1 MCVSLSLLHRPVL
14 RSSVFSHRSIA
25 VVPTLDSTMF
35 KGDIDKSDVKQ
46 YEKLLTKRKVRA
58 VLKVLLTAWLK
69 HSQMRK
75 RNRQSK

>member
-46 YEKLLTKRKVRA
+46 YEKLFYQSSFLQVRPKYNPIC
-58 VLKVLLTAWLK
+58 V
-69 HSQMRK
+69 
-75 RNRQSK
+75 

>member
-1 MCVSLSLLHRPVL
+1 
-14 RSSVFSHRSIA
+14 
-25 VVPTLDSTMF
+25 MF

-58 VLKVLLTAWLK
+58 VLRVLLTAWLK

-75 RNRQSK
+75 RNRQSQ